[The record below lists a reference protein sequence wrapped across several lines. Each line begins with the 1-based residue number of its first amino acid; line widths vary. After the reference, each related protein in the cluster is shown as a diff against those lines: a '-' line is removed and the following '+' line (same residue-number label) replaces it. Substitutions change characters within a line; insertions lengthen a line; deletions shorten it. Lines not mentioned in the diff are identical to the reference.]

1 MDKFIIRTPIQTH
14 QATRNEQPVPVP
26 STSVESYNG
35 SKTITSSGKKK
46 KGRQFRDTW
55 IVTYPWITYD
65 CTLDKVFCTICRT
78 AAALKLPI
86 ASTGINSQRVLST
99 YVTEGFNSWGKAL
112 ERFKDHEKSEFH
124 RHSALSLRQNNQGV
138 NVANMLSKSKLKD
151 MTDARKCLLTIFSTI
166 KYLTVQGIAV
176 RGHFDSTS
184 NFNNLLHLRA
194 NDIPELQSWLGRTG
208 YKWLSHDIS
217 NEVISILSNAVQRII
232 HDRVRSQE
240 FFSII
245 ADETSDISVSEQMS
259 FCLRSVNASLEVEEY
274 FIGVHETESTTAD
287 VLYNMIRDVL
297 LRCQL
302 KIGNC
307 RGQCYDGA
315 ANMSGCVNGVQK
327 KILLDEPRAIY
338 VHCYAHRVNLVVQDS
353 FQKILHVRDFLS
365 DIKDIVTFIRDSP
378 KRLSHFK
385 LFQGS
390 DKSPALRPF
399 CPTRWCVR
407 VESLK
412 SFLKNYENIIE
423 FLEQQK
429 SQPSDGGS
437 KASGF
442 LNKISDFR
450 FYFLLKCIILIFE
463 RIETLNTILQGQAL
477 DFNKAT
483 KQVETVKTSL
493 LSIRNEARYDE
504 LWTNVTT
511 ESEQLDLNEPIL
523 PKRRKV
529 SRKVDDMRQT
539 EHNFDDVKQ
548 FYRQM
553 YYEIIDMTVTSLTT
567 RFEGDTL
574 KHLRK
579 VEAFALDKAENANY
593 VTSFYKEDFDGDRLA
608 LHRNMFLDITSQ
620 RNVELK
626 SIQDIVTY
634 LRSHSELYDI
644 VPEYLK
650 FIKLLLVIPV
660 SSCTAERSFSSLRR
674 LKSFLRST
682 MSQKRLNDVMI
693 LNVHG
698 DIVENLDLEQLCN
711 EFIKRSSVRMNSFS
725 LFDPREK

>member
-1 MDKFIIRTPIQTH
+1 
-14 QATRNEQPVPVP
+14 
-26 STSVESYNG
+26 
-35 SKTITSSGKKK
+35 
-46 KGRQFRDTW
+46 
-55 IVTYPWITYD
+55 
-65 CTLDKVFCTICRT
+65 
-78 AAALKLPI
+78 
-86 ASTGINSQRVLST
+86 
-99 YVTEGFNSWGKAL
+99 
-112 ERFKDHEKSEFH
+112 
-124 RHSALSLRQNNQGV
+124 
-138 NVANMLSKSKLKD
+138 
-151 MTDARKCLLTIFSTI
+151 
-166 KYLTVQGIAV
+166 
-176 RGHFDSTS
+176 
-184 NFNNLLHLRA
+184 
-194 NDIPELQSWLGRTG
+194 
-208 YKWLSHDIS
+208 
-217 NEVISILSNAVQRII
+217 
-232 HDRVRSQE
+232 
-240 FFSII
+240 
-245 ADETSDISVSEQMS
+245 MS
-259 FCLRSVNASLEVEEY
+259 FCLRTVNASLEVEEY

-287 VLYNMIRDVL
+287 VLYNMIIDVL
-297 LRCQL
+297 LTFQL

-338 VHCYAHRVNLVVQDS
+338 VHCHAHRVNLVVQDS
-353 FQKILHVRDFLS
+353 FQKILHVHDVLS
-365 DIKDIVTFIRDSP
+365 DIKEIITFIRDSP

-399 CPTRWCVR
+399 CPTRWCMR

-412 SFLKNYENIIE
+412 SFLKNYENISE
-423 FLEQQK
+423 FLEQPK

-442 LNKISDFR
+442 LNKISDFG
-450 FYFLLKCIILIFE
+450 FYFLLKSIILIFE

-493 LSIRNEARYDE
+493 LSIRNEGRYDE
-504 LWTNVTT
+504 LWNNVTT

-539 EHNFDDVKQ
+539 EHNFDDIKQ

-567 RFEGDTL
+567 RFDVDTL

-608 LHRNMFLDITSQ
+608 LHRNMLLDITSQ
-620 RNVELK
+620 RNVELE

-634 LRSHSELYDI
+634 LRNYSELL
-644 VPEYLK
+644 EHLK
-650 FIKLLLVIPV
+650 IIKLLLVRPV
-660 SSCTAERSFSSLRR
+660 
-674 LKSFLRST
+674 
-682 MSQKRLNDVMI
+682 
-693 LNVHG
+693 
-698 DIVENLDLEQLCN
+698 
-711 EFIKRSSVRMNSFS
+711 
-725 LFDPREK
+725 